1 MCPKQKKF
9 DTQKNNIIKNLSLKQ
24 QNYNNGE
31 LGIGIEVMSKYTDEY
46 NNLSKNDLVR
56 YEEKL
61 RVIEENCEIEF
72 RENFLAKMRE
82 NIENATLLFKNLN
95 KTLKPILFTITIP
108 ITK

>member
-9 DTQKNNIIKNLSLKQ
+9 DTQKNNIIQNLSLKQ

-61 RVIEENCEIEF
+61 RVIEENCEI
-72 RENFLAKMRE
+72 
-82 NIENATLLFKNLN
+82 
-95 KTLKPILFTITIP
+95 
-108 ITK
+108 